1 MLSIDPLTKPP
12 NTDLQLPGSKSITNR
27 ALVLAALA
35 KGTSTLRRVLFAED
49 TRAMI
54 DCLKKLGVNIATDE
68 VNEEI
73 VITGCD
79 GQLHSDGGPLWVR
92 QSGTTARFIMPLAAL
107 AQTEILINGDPQILK
122 RPHGELFDALKKM
135 GVEISFDGEENH
147 LPARINGAGLHGEKL
162 RVNAEQSSQYISAL
176 LLSAPCMP
184 NDTTLILDGNAVSMP
199 YLQMTLSMMNS
210 FGADVE
216 EVDKN
221 QFQIRA
227 TGYTAKNY
235 EIEPDAS
242 TASYF
247 FATAALSEG
256 RVKVE
261 GLGKTSI
268 QGDIEFVDLLEQM
281 GAEVTRS
288 EQEIEVRGTNVL
300 QGVHASMK
308 NISDTAPTLAVVAPS
323 ASTPSSVSGIGFIAY
338 KESDRIA
345 AVITELQKLGIEAED
360 NGDGFTIQPGTV
372 KPGLVHTYDDHRI
385 AMAFTVLGL
394 VSSGVTLDGP
404 ECVTKTAP
412 DFFEY
417 VDQLRLEGDQELA
430 ILAIDGP
437 AGSGKTSLAKRI
449 ASETGLEYLDTG
461 AMYRSVSA
469 KVIEEGIDP
478 EDKELVVAI
487 ANRISIVFEGDEV
500 FVDGERLTETI
511 RSPEVN
517 AVVSYVAANPGVRS
531 ILRRA
536 QRSWARK
543 RGGGVL
549 EGRDIGTVVFPRAR
563 LKVYVTATPEE
574 RAKRRSLESGRPMEE
589 ILEEIM
595 GRDKIDSSRIDSP
608 LSISNDALM
617 VDSTGKTIDEVA
629 EEILRSFHV

>member
-12 NTDLQLPGSKSITNR
+12 NIDLQLSGSKSITNR

-35 KGTSTLRRVLFAED
+35 KGTSTLRRALFAED

-54 DCLKKLGVNIATDE
+54 DCLKKLGVGIETDE
-68 VNEEI
+68 INEEI
-73 VITGCD
+73 VVTGCD
-79 GQLHSDGGPLWVR
+79 GQLRSAGDPLWVR

-107 AQTEILINGDPQILK
+107 AQTEVLINGDPQILK

-135 GVEISFDGEENH
+135 GVEICFDGEENH

>member
-12 NTDLQLPGSKSITNR
+12 NIDLQLPGSKSITNR
-27 ALVLAALA
+27 ALILAALA
-35 KGTSTLRRVLFAED
+35 KGTSTLRRALFAED

-54 DCLKKLGVNIATDE
+54 DCLKKLGVDIATDE
-68 VNEEI
+68 VNEEM
-73 VITGCD
+73 VVTGCD
-79 GQLHSDGGPLWVR
+79 GQLRSGGDPLWVR

-107 AQTEILINGDPQILK
+107 AQTEVLINGDPQILK

-135 GVEISFDGEENH
+135 GVEICFDGEENH
-147 LPARINGAGLHGEKL
+147 LPARVNGAGIHGEKL
-162 RVNAEQSSQYISAL
+162 RVNAERSSQYISAL
-176 LLSAPCMP
+176 LLSAPYMP
-184 NDTTLILDGNAVSMP
+184 NDMTLILDGDAVSMP

-216 EVDKN
+216 EVDEN
-221 QFQIRA
+221 QFRIRA
-227 TGYTAKNY
+227 TGYTAKDY

-261 GLGKTSI
+261 GLGNASI

-288 EQEIEVRGTNVL
+288 EQAIEVRGTNAL

-338 KESDRIA
+338 KESDRIS

-372 KPGLVHTYDDHRI
+372 KPGVVHTYDDHRI

-394 VSSGVTLDGP
+394 ISNGVTLDGP

-417 VDQLRLEGDQELA
+417 VDKLRLEGDQELA

-437 AGSGKTSLAKRI
+437 AGSGKTSLAKRV

-478 EDKELVVAI
+478 EDNELVVAI

-549 EGRDIGTVVFPRAR
+549 EGRDIGTVVFPQAR

-589 ILEEIM
+589 ILEEIT
-595 GRDKIDSSRIDSP
+595 GRDRIDSSRMDSP
-608 LSISNDALM
+608 LSISDDALM

-629 EEILRSFHV
+629 EEILRSFHA